1 MTGNNPFE
9 DNPWSGTNNNGPRF
23 GNAYEDDNSNAWS
36 TPSQQ
41 HRSTPDPVPR
51 MPSPSDYRTNSTVQ
65 QTSWNESNKTEYPT
79 TSSAWDQD
87 PPTSIPST
95 PQNAYQYSG
104 TRYASPTLNNTYE
117 SDNAYSKTEVTSQ
130 STPPPPAGGKP
141 RPNKNDAETALPP
154 VWDEKRLNPSKL
166 RLLLRFLQLIAS
178 IGHLGFAAGA
188 SPYSGDDVPFDNA
201 ACFYFLWAVAILTII
216 WSFFHLSYWCYR
228 RVAHGNK
235 FNRVIMTGI
244 DLLLA
249 ILWGIGTIV
258 DIAKYPCSPGDAW
271 CNFYNVSIF
280 WGMLSFVLFMVAV
293 GWDFVGACVAR
304 RK

>member
-51 MPSPSDYRTNSTVQ
+51 MPSPSDYRANSTVQ

-130 STPPPPAGGKP
+130 ATPPPPAGGKP

-188 SPYSGDDVPFDNA
+188 SPVSYIYPIACSLTH
-201 ACFYFLWAVAILTII
+201 CFYCSTQETMYHLTIQ
-216 WSFFHLSYWCYR
+216 
-228 RVAHGNK
+228 RVFIFYGQWYALK
-235 FNRVIMTGI
+235 FY
-244 DLLLA
+244 LLVCLPRYA
-249 ILWGIGTIV
+249 FTHVTNCL
-258 DIAKYPCSPGDAW
+258 
-271 CNFYNVSIF
+271 
-280 WGMLSFVLFMVAV
+280 L
-293 GWDFVGACVAR
+293 
-304 RK
+304 